1 MDDLANMYS
10 DKEDEY
16 CLTNKERKRLQ
27 HEIKSYVQTY
37 FKNKLGKASDFS
49 KVIIWNDML
58 ILRGQYFLTQPE
70 KYIIQTPEGCE
81 MVKAARML
89 VAKQHS
95 IDNLTYLEE
104 RLRAK
109 CIHQTYDVDAR
120 NDYWIQV
127 MIFDKVLIE
136 QK

>member
-1 MDDLANMYS
+1 MHDLINMFS
-10 DKEDEY
+10 DKEDGY
-16 CLTNKERKRLQ
+16 LTNKKRKTLQ
-27 HEIKSYVQTY
+27 HEIKSYMQAY
-37 FKNKLGKASDFS
+37 FKNKLGKASDYG

-70 KYIIQTPEGCE
+70 KYIIQTTAGCE
-81 MVKAARML
+81 LVKAARMQ

-95 IDNLTYLEE
+95 IDNLAYFEE
-104 RLRAK
+104 KLGAK
-109 CIHQTYDVDAR
+109 CIQQIYDVDAK

-136 QK
+136 WS

>member
-1 MDDLANMYS
+1 MNLINQFYEKEATYS
-10 DKEDEY
+10 ITSKQ
-16 CLTNKERKRLQ
+16 RKQLQ
-27 HEIKSYVQTY
+27 HEIKSYMQSY
-37 FKNKLGKASDFS
+37 FKNKLGKASDFA

-70 KYIIQTPEGCE
+70 KYIIQTPVGCD

-104 RLRAK
+104 KLGAK
-109 CIHQTYDVDAR
+109 CIHQTYDVDAK

-136 QK
+136 Q